1 MNVNSGKRTK
11 SGRDMAVSKFSFF
24 LFFTIPTEPVSWL
37 VVLRSFRNTKQ
48 SPLHI
53 LRAFWSGQ
61 RGQERL
67 WETGICLQKTW
78 ALLSKPKSPK
88 TLGTRNI
95 VTNSSFTDFV
105 SFAAIF
111 KNCTKHQLYM
121 IINNNIFSNL
131 LSPQKYFI
139 ELHRNVMAGAPNDN
153 RYSEFLY

>member
-61 RGQERL
+61 RGQERP

-78 ALLSKPKSPK
+78 ASLSKPKSPK

-111 KNCTKHQLYM
+111 KNSHQTSIVYEY
-121 IINNNIFSNL
+121 
-131 LSPQKYFI
+131 Q
-139 ELHRNVMAGAPNDN
+139 
-153 RYSEFLY
+153 

>member
-11 SGRDMAVSKFSFF
+11 SGRDMAVLKFSFF
-24 LFFTIPTEPVSWL
+24 LFFIPTEPVIWL

-111 KNCTKHQLYM
+111 KNSHQTSIVYDY
-121 IINNNIFSNL
+121 
-131 LSPQKYFI
+131 Q
-139 ELHRNVMAGAPNDN
+139 
-153 RYSEFLY
+153 